1 MVQFRNQPL
10 IINHPNMNSI
20 SIPIYVES
28 RYKID
33 RKKIKETVIKVL
45 LKQNITSPVE
55 VSIAVIGNRK
65 MRALNKKYRNIDK
78 STNVLSFSQTEGR
91 AVMQPPD
98 KLYLGDIV
106 LSYPKVVEECARDNM
121 LIDDRVNELVEHSLM
136 HLLGFHHR

>member
-1 MVQFRNQPL
+1 
-10 IINHPNMNSI
+10 MNSI

-28 RYKID
+28 RYKIN
-33 RKKIKETVIKVL
+33 RKKIKETVIKTL
-45 LKQNITSPVE
+45 LKQQINSPVE
-55 VSIAVIGNRK
+55 VSVAVIGTRK
-65 MRALNKKYRNIDK
+65 MHALNKKYRDIDK
-78 STNVLSFSQTEGR
+78 PTNVLSFSQTEGE

-106 LSYPKVVEECARDNM
+106 LCYPIVVDECARENS

>member
-1 MVQFRNQPL
+1 
-10 IINHPNMNSI
+10 MNAI

-28 RYKID
+28 RYKIN
-33 RKKIKETVIKVL
+33 RKQIKETVIKVL
-45 LKQNITSPVE
+45 LKQQINSPVE

-65 MRALNKKYRNIDK
+65 MRALNKKYRDIDK
-78 STNVLSFSQTEGR
+78 STNVLSFSQTEGELTQ
-91 AVMQPPD
+91 QPPD

-106 LSYPKVVEECARDNM
+106 LAYPKVVEECARDNM

>member
-1 MVQFRNQPL
+1 
-10 IINHPNMNSI
+10 MNSI

-28 RYKID
+28 RYKIN

-45 LKQNITSPVE
+45 LKQQINSPVE
-55 VSIAVIGNRK
+55 VSVAVIGNRK
-65 MRALNKKYRNIDK
+65 MRALNKKYRDIDK
-78 STNVLSFSQTEGR
+78 STNVLSFSQTEGELTQ
-91 AVMQPPD
+91 QPPD

-106 LSYPKVVEECARDNM
+106 LAYPKIVEECARDNM

>member
-1 MVQFRNQPL
+1 
-10 IINHPNMNSI
+10 MNSI

-28 RYKID
+28 RYKVN
-33 RKKIKETVIKVL
+33 RKKIKETVIKTL
-45 LKQNITSPVE
+45 LKQQINIPVE
-55 VSIAVIGNRK
+55 VSVAVVGSRK
-65 MRALNKKYRNIDK
+65 MQALNKKYRDIDK
-78 STNVLSFSQTEGR
+78 PTNVLSFSQTEGE

-106 LSYPKVVEECARDNM
+106 VCYPVVVEECARDNM

>member
-1 MVQFRNQPL
+1 
-10 IINHPNMNSI
+10 MNAI

-28 RYKID
+28 RYKIN
-33 RKKIKETVIKVL
+33 RKQIKETVIKVL
-45 LKQNITSPVE
+45 LKQQINSPVE

-65 MRALNKKYRNIDK
+65 MRALNKKYRDIDK
-78 STNVLSFSQTEGR
+78 STNVLSFSQTEGELTQ
-91 AVMQPPD
+91 QPPD

-106 LSYPKVVEECARDNM
+106 LAYPKVVEDCACDNM

>member
-1 MVQFRNQPL
+1 
-10 IINHPNMNSI
+10 MNSI

-28 RYKID
+28 RYKIN
-33 RKKIKETVIKVL
+33 RKQIKETVIKVL
-45 LKQNITSPVE
+45 LKQQINSPVE

-65 MRALNKKYRNIDK
+65 MRALNKKYRDIDK
-78 STNVLSFSQTEGR
+78 STNVLSFSQTEGELTQ
-91 AVMQPPD
+91 QPPD

-106 LSYPKVVEECARDNM
+106 LAYPKVVEECARDNM

>member
-1 MVQFRNQPL
+1 
-10 IINHPNMNSI
+10 MNSI

-28 RYKID
+28 RYKVS
-33 RKKIKETVIKVL
+33 RKKIKERIITVL
-45 LKQNITSPVE
+45 LKQNITSAVE
-55 VSIAVIGNRK
+55 VSVAVIGNRK
-65 MRALNKKYRNIDK
+65 MRALNKKYREIDK
-78 STNVLSFSQTEGR
+78 PTNVLSFSQTEGD

-106 LSYPKVVEECARDNM
+106 ICYPVIVDECARDNM